1 MAKNPTENTSDM
13 DRNTMGKP
21 VNGLKLAVAMVA
33 LAMGMACN
41 YGGDHSTPHAP
52 VNPAMGGAPSESDH
66 TSTDV
71 DDQVGGFGTGTDSTG
86 AHDNNVDRSQV
97 KAAPVVAD
105 TGKAK

>member
-1 MAKNPTENTSDM
+1 M
-13 DRNTMGKP
+13 DRNTMGKTG
-21 VNGLKLAVAMVA
+21 NGLKMAVAMVA
-33 LAMGMACN
+33 VAMVMACN

-66 TSTDV
+66 TNTDV

-97 KAAPVVAD
+97 KAAPVAAD
-105 TGKAK
+105 NAKAK